1 MTPVEM
7 KATTSL
13 VNDGMKGSTSKPS
26 KEDARKYSTSREAIS
41 NKYAGMRELSR
52 QTSSAKPVEQNI
64 ASTKVSL
71 LDTGKSSNDTT
82 EGPSS
87 VLASKWESMKT
98 SFRSFRA
105 NMGAKRLLPLHQNKD
120 TRLVSRADS
129 SDSES
134 LDEIFQRLKRPS
146 LQHENF
152 ADEDDNQNDTK

>member
-7 KATTSL
+7 KVTTSL
-13 VNDGMKGSTSKPS
+13 VNDGMKGSASKPS

-41 NKYAGMRELSR
+41 NKYAAMRELSR
-52 QTSSAKPVEQNI
+52 QALSTKPVEQNI

-71 LDTGKSSNDTT
+71 LDTGKSSDDTT
-82 EGPSS
+82 GGPSS
-87 VLASKWESMKT
+87 ALASKWESMKT
-98 SFRSFRA
+98 SFQSFRA
-105 NMGAKRLLPLHQNKD
+105 NMGSKRFLPLHQNQD
-120 TRLVSRADS
+120 TKLVSRADS

-146 LQHENF
+146 SQQENY